1 MSNLCSGHLGNGL
14 AIWYKDTHTLV
25 AHIDS
30 YRNIKYI
37 LPNERLSA
45 EEIVYIEILA
55 SVDDRCV
62 SITQD
67 EKVFKERPIM
77 NLYRELTEQ
86 EEVEFRQ
93 WARDNFNPLT
103 DTVDSLWHPIV
114 RDECNKIINEQI
126 NKL

>member
-14 AIWYKDTHTLV
+14 AIWYKGTNNIV

-37 LPNERLSA
+37 LPKERLSE
-45 EEIVYIEILA
+45 EEIVYIETLA
-55 SVDDRCV
+55 RIDDRCV

-114 RDECNKIINEQI
+114 KNECNKIINEQI
-126 NKL
+126 NKS